1 MKRCSFHST
10 AFHGI
15 SEAGRWPLPWFPIQF
30 IRSKQTKLSLYDPQ
44 QRQLKVQ
51 GQKAALL
58 GFCPIVL
65 LESRARNLWTQLA
78 NYWIEMLAN
87 LCLEQSL
94 ASHQCPSFIV
104 PHHSLTGSCQV
115 QEDVIRSKEAVKT
128 NGMSKSRRS
137 SISSAPAKANGKVIW
152 R

>member
-1 MKRCSFHST
+1 MAT
-10 AFHGI
+10 
-15 SEAGRWPLPWFPIQF
+15 PLVSNPTQYVE
-30 IRSKQTKLSLYDPQ
+30 SCMLDLYEPQ
-44 QRQLKVQ
+44 QRQPTVQRQKV
-51 GQKAALL
+51 ALL

-65 LESRARNLWTQLA
+65 HDSRASTLWTQLA

-94 ASHQCPSFIV
+94 AGHQCPSLIV

-115 QEDVIRSKEAVKT
+115 QEGVIRSKEAVKT